1 MQDILKQ
8 IQSLKED
15 FMNLIEVEGLGQP
28 ASDVPPT
35 TNKIKKDRKTKDGK
49 VELVSVEDELFP
61 YEGNKREQYRQKI
74 LDTINNMIQG
84 TATLEDLL
92 QIVRQKK
99 APLKEAMEIL
109 EKYTEAQK
117 KSAAEKAFPK
127 RKEELNKVA
136 DELDD
141 IMKKNDYEYSG
152 DIHIA
157 QPKGWPYG
165 KSQLNK
171 DVEDKIGE
179 YKRVLNRAHAAKK
192 VSEAPLKEAMEVLE
206 ELIGEGYNL
215 HQVVARAH
223 AKKGSRFFKGDGL
236 PKVSVSPE
244 DIEKEERLA
253 KILGDKEKTS
263 ELAKKALE
271 TPDSKEYKKHVS
283 GDSRNLFVGGNTD
296 SNLGRAD
303 RVALSQDVNGER
315 AEKRQINKS
324 IGRHYRKEQK
334 KAPLKEAMEL
344 METALDAIKKSDYSD
359 EKKRELRQSL
369 AKASQAEKEMADK
382 KAWDSYIKGER
393 KYSDTT
399 VARDSKFTKN
409 ANGDRATRLRS
420 ARNNFDD
427 HGWQKI
433 KPEWKQVEDSIK
445 RHEKK
450 VRKNSSLKEA
460 MEVLEELINEGRNLE
475 DVVVRGYNKGKVS
488 LDDLQKLMDKAHEVP
503 SDSSYFHKS
512 KGEKGE
518 LRTKHRH
525 MDYERNVLSDGWGKD
540 DNKKIE
546 ASIKRKA
553 KNDKSFPVFQALKAY
568 KEGKAD
574 IKEALSLMEAVI
586 NELHPDT
593 VNNALDK
600 RTEQSIEADDK
611 ERDEFNN
618 ILKIKDR
625 DERAKAYKEFKKKA
639 DDRFAKEDKKLD
651 LYFNYA
657 KRHPELVKESLRD
670 QIDKKVKAGEIN
682 LDKALKLDKKI
693 EDKMSSEKN
702 AQEYSD
708 ELDKRAKKER
718 LGDRAVAKSIRR
730 NERKGACEALELAEA
745 IINEVSLKTW
755 KEAAK
760 NSIDKRKEAAENTA
774 KTAEQSWDDYEEFSR
789 KHPEEEDALYKRAWR
804 NDIIAKKAEDRADHA
819 SDVLGIKAKG
829 KSANKTIKAARNS
842 ETKRNDEYLQ
852 NSDPDKFNRLRTRM
866 MKSDQLITADPV
878 KSRAYESLEEA
889 LRLLEGL
896 FVNDGRGDLID
907 NDIMNKPGWTR
918 KTIENGITRVA
929 KGCQKK
935 VNNKE
940 K

>member
-1 MQDILKQ
+1 MSDILKQ

-15 FMNLIEVEGLGQP
+15 FMNLIEVEGLGDP
-28 ASDVPPT
+28 SNEVPPS
-35 TNKIKKDRKTKDGK
+35 TNKIKRDRKTKDGK
-49 VELVSVEDELFP
+49 VEVVSVEDELFP
-61 YEGNKREQYRQKI
+61 YDGNKREQYRQKV

-99 APLKEAMEIL
+99 APLKEAMELMEDVLSAINKSNKTEEEKDKLYDKIKKASYTELKDSELRKARDPRFKSSNVEARYWTKKDHDDGREQKKREEDKKFEMNKHGRPIYTRNGEIVPFAEAMEIL

-117 KSAAEKAFPK
+117 KSAAEKSFPK

-192 VSEAPLKEAMEVLE
+192 VSEAPLKEALDLVEAIKDEVKNHHKYTDGSATFSYKGNDYSYSPKKNILGGLRKEGKTKDDRNPVKQAVDSSNKEFEKARKYNYDTERQSRAVGKKINKEVAKLE
-206 ELIGEGYNL
+206 KTEGKGAFPGKTNDTIKKLIDTANVIKANRADADKNFTEINKRQQDMADDAKGVK
-215 HQVVARAH
+215 HQMYDIWNS
-223 AKKGSRFFKGDGL
+223 KKGDNFGWK
-236 PKVSVSPE
+236 PIV
-244 DIEKEERLA
+244 
-253 KILGDKEKTS
+253 KTS
-263 ELAKKALE
+263 EAL
-271 TPDSKEYKKHVS
+271 
-283 GDSRNLFVGGNTD
+283 
-296 SNLGRAD
+296 
-303 RVALSQDVNGER
+303 GESLTLMEQIINEISDKT
-315 AEKRQINKS
+315 ANSFLEKRVIN
-324 IGRHYRKEQK
+324 
-334 KAPLKEAMEL
+334 
-344 METALDAIKKSDYSD
+344 ALDAWYNNDDLNKKEDDAVKALIKRKRRQGKELSDD
-359 EKKRELRQSL
+359 EKKR
-369 AKASQAEKEMADK
+369 
-382 KAWDSYIKGER
+382 
-393 KYSDTT
+393 
-399 VARDSKFTKN
+399 
-409 ANGDRATRLRS
+409 
-420 ARNNFDD
+420 
-427 HGWQKI
+427 
-433 KPEWKQVEDSIK
+433 
-445 RHEKK
+445 
-450 VRKNSSLKEA
+450 
-460 MEVLEELINEGRNLE
+460 
-475 DVVVRGYNKGKVS
+475 
-488 LDDLQKLMDKAHEVP
+488 
-503 SDSSYFHKS
+503 
-512 KGEKGE
+512 
-518 LRTKHRH
+518 
-525 MDYERNVLSDGWGKD
+525 
-540 DNKKIE
+540 IE
-546 ASIKRKA
+546 
-553 KNDKSFPVFQALKAY
+553 
-568 KEGKAD
+568 
-574 IKEALSLMEAVI
+574 EAVI
-586 NELHPDT
+586 SELHPDT

-670 QIDKKVKAGEIN
+670 QIDKKIKAGEIN

-718 LGDRAVAKSIRR
+718 LGDKAIVKSIKR

-774 KTAEQSWDDYEEFSR
+774 KTAEQSWNDYEEFSR

-896 FVNDGRGDLID
+896 FVNDGKGDLID

-918 KTIENGITRVA
+918 KTIENGITKVA
-929 KGCQKK
+929 KGFQKNVDNK
-935 VNNKE
+935 KE